1 MASPAKAAPKAAA
14 AKKAPTP
21 AAKKPAAPATKKA
34 AAPAAVKPAPAKA
47 VASNGKA
54 TSSNPAVNIQPIL
67 NQQRNAPAPTQKY
80 GTVSQRLPIG
90 LDEKTRLSS
99 VTMLNQLLA
108 DTITLR
114 DMYKKHHWQVVG
126 PTFYQ
131 LHLLFDKHYEE
142 QAELVDTIAERI
154 QILGGVAVAMAHDV
168 AELSSIPRVPR
179 DREDAPVQVSRL
191 LDGHQRILK
200 NCHDYAGKADD
211 AGDDGTNDLIVSNLI
226 RTNEM
231 QVWFVSEHVV
241 DSPLTQA
248 K

>member
-1 MASPAKAAPKAAA
+1 MTPSAKAPAPKAPAQNKSATIAKKPMASPAS
-14 AKKAPTP
+14 
-21 AAKKPAAPATKKA
+21 
-34 AAPAAVKPAPAKA
+34 
-47 VASNGKA
+47 SNGKSA
-54 TSSNPAVNIQPIL
+54 ASANTGKGAGSNAAVDIQPVL
-67 NQQRNAPAPTQKY
+67 NQQNHAPAPIQRF

-90 LDEKTRLSS
+90 LDEPTRLTS

-131 LHLLFDKHYEE
+131 LHLLYDKHYEE

-168 AELSSIPRVPR
+168 AELTSLPRVPR
-179 DREDAPVQVSRL
+179 DREEAPVQVSRL
-191 LDGHQRILK
+191 LSAHQSILK
-200 NCHDYAGKADD
+200 NCHDYAKKADET
-211 AGDDGTNDLIVSNLI
+211 GDDGTNDLIVSNLM
-226 RTNEM
+226 RTNEL

-241 DSPLTQA
+241 DSPLVRA
-248 K
+248 R

>member
-1 MASPAKAAPKAAA
+1 MALPAKAPVA
-14 AKKAPTP
+14 
-21 AAKKPAAPATKKA
+21 KKA
-34 AAPAAVKPAPAKA
+34 AAPAAKKPTTAN
-47 VASNGKA
+47 SNGKSA
-54 TSSNPAVNIQPIL
+54 GSANTGLGAGSNAAIDILPHL
-67 NQQRNAPAPTQKY
+67 NQQNHAPAPTQRY

-90 LDEKTRLSS
+90 LSEATRQES

-142 QAELVDTIAERI
+142 QSVLVDSIAERI

-179 DREDAPVQVSRL
+179 DREEPPVQVSRL

-200 NCHDYAGKADD
+200 NCHDFATKADEN
-211 AGDDGTNDLIVSNLI
+211 GDDGSNDLIVSQLV
-226 RTNEM
+226 RTNEL
-231 QVWFVSEHVV
+231 QVWFVAEHVV

>member
-1 MASPAKAAPKAAA
+1 M
-14 AKKAPTP
+14 
-21 AAKKPAAPATKKA
+21 AAPAKTAALKTAAPKKA
-34 AAPAAVKPAPAKA
+34 AAPAAKKAPANA
-47 VASNGKA
+47 TAPNTGKGA
-54 TSSNPAVNIQPIL
+54 GTNPAVDIQPIL
-67 NQQRNAPAPTQKY
+67 NQQNHAPAPTQRF

-90 LDEKTRLSS
+90 LDEATRQSS

-142 QAELVDTIAERI
+142 QAELVDAIAERI

-179 DREDAPVQVSRL
+179 DREEAPVQVSRL

-200 NCHDYAGKADD
+200 NCHDYAGKADES
-211 AGDDGTNDLIVSNLI
+211 GDDGTNDLIVSQLV

-241 DSPLTQA
+241 ESPLTRA
-248 K
+248 A

>member
-1 MASPAKAAPKAAA
+1 MAAPAKTAAPKTAAA
-14 AKKAPTP
+14 
-21 AAKKPAAPATKKA
+21 KKA
-34 AAPAAVKPAPAKA
+34 AAPAAKKAPAKSTAANTGKGAGSNAA
-47 VASNGKA
+47 VD
-54 TSSNPAVNIQPIL
+54 IQPIL
-67 NQQRNAPAPTQKY
+67 NQQNHAPAPTQRF

-90 LDEKTRLSS
+90 LNEATRHGS

-131 LHLLFDKHYEE
+131 LHLLYDKHYEE

-168 AELSSIPRVPR
+168 AELTSLPRVPR
-179 DREDAPVQVSRL
+179 DREEAPVQVSRL
-191 LDGHQRILK
+191 LSAHQSILK
-200 NCHDYAGKADD
+200 NCHDYAKKADES
-211 AGDDGTNDLIVSNLI
+211 GDDGTNDLVVSNLM
-226 RTNEM
+226 RTNEL

-241 DSPLTQA
+241 ESPLTRA
-248 K
+248 E

>member
-1 MASPAKAAPKAAA
+1 MASPAKS
-14 AKKAPTP
+14 P
-21 AAKKPAAPATKKA
+21 AAKGTATKKA
-34 AAPAAVKPAPAKA
+34 PAPAAT
-47 VASNGKA
+47 SNGKSTGETGKGA
-54 TSSNPAVNIQPIL
+54 GSNAAVDIQPRL
-67 NQQRNAPAPTQKY
+67 NQQQNAPAPIQLY

-90 LDEKTRLSS
+90 LSENVRKSS
-99 VTMLNQLLA
+99 VTMLNQMLA

-131 LHLLFDKHYEE
+131 LHLLYDKHYEE

-168 AELSSIPRVPR
+168 AELTSLPRVPR
-179 DREDAPVQVSRL
+179 DREEAPVQVSRL
-191 LDGHQRILK
+191 LSAHQSILK
-200 NCHDYAGKADD
+200 NCHDYAKKADE
-211 AGDDGTNDLIVSNLI
+211 AGDDGTNDLIVSNLM
-226 RTNEM
+226 RTNEL

-241 DSPLTQA
+241 DSPLINA

>member
-1 MASPAKAAPKAAA
+1 MASPATA
-14 AKKAPTP
+14 AKP
-21 AAKKPAAPATKKA
+21 KKA
-34 AAPAAVKPAPAKA
+34 AAPAAMKPAAAATKSTSNNTGKGAGSNAA
-47 VASNGKA
+47 VD
-54 TSSNPAVNIQPIL
+54 IQPRL
-67 NQQRNAPAPTQKY
+67 NQQQNAPAPTQRY

-90 LDEKTRLSS
+90 LSEPIRQES

-142 QAELVDTIAERI
+142 QAVLVDAIAERI

-179 DREDAPVQVSRL
+179 DREEAPVQVSRL
-191 LDGHQRILK
+191 LDAHRIILE
-200 NCHDYAGKADD
+200 NCHEYAEKADKS
-211 AGDDGTNDLIVSNLI
+211 GDDGTNDLIVSQLV

-231 QVWFVSEHVV
+231 QVWFVAEHVV

-248 K
+248 E

>member
-1 MASPAKAAPKAAA
+1 MASPAKAPA
-14 AKKAPTP
+14 AKKA
-21 AAKKPAAPATKKA
+21 APQKA
-34 AAPAAVKPAPAKA
+34 ASATQKTALVPVTSANTGNGAGSNAAVD
-47 VASNGKA
+47 
-54 TSSNPAVNIQPIL
+54 IQPRL
-67 NQQRNAPAPTQKY
+67 NQQQNAPSPTQRY

-90 LDEKTRLSS
+90 LSEPTRRES
-99 VTMLNQLLA
+99 VEMLNQLLA

-142 QAELVDTIAERI
+142 QSVLVDAIAERI

-179 DREDAPVQVSRL
+179 DREEAPIQVSRL

-200 NCHDYAGKADD
+200 NCHDYADKADES
-211 AGDDGTNDLIVSNLI
+211 GDDGTNDLIVSQLV

-231 QVWFVSEHVV
+231 QVWFVAEHVV

-248 K
+248 E

>member
-1 MASPAKAAPKAAA
+1 MASPAKS
-14 AKKAPTP
+14 P
-21 AAKKPAAPATKKA
+21 AAKGTATKKTP
-34 AAPAAVKPAPAKA
+34 APAAT
-47 VASNGKA
+47 SNGKSTGETGKGA
-54 TSSNPAVNIQPIL
+54 GSNAAVDIQPRL
-67 NQQRNAPAPTQKY
+67 NQQQNAPAPIQLY

-90 LDEKTRLSS
+90 LSENVRKSS

-131 LHLLFDKHYEE
+131 LHLLYDKHYEE

-168 AELSSIPRVPR
+168 AELTSLARVPR
-179 DREDAPVQVSRL
+179 DREEAPVQVSRL
-191 LDGHQRILK
+191 LSAHQSILK
-200 NCHDYAGKADD
+200 NCHDYAKKADE
-211 AGDDGTNDLIVSNLI
+211 AGDDGTNDLIVSNLM
-226 RTNEM
+226 RTNEL

-241 DSPLTQA
+241 DSPLINA

>member
-1 MASPAKAAPKAAA
+1 MASSAKTAAPKAAD
-14 AKKAPTP
+14 
-21 AAKKPAAPATKKA
+21 KKA
-34 AAPAAVKPAPAKA
+34 ASAANA
-47 VASNGKA
+47 GQ
-54 TSSNPAVNIQPIL
+54 SNPAVSIQPIL
-67 NQQRNAPAPTQKY
+67 NQQNNAPAPTQKY

-90 LDEKTRLSS
+90 LDESTRQES

-142 QAELVDTIAERI
+142 QAVLVDALAERI

-179 DREDAPVQVSRL
+179 DREEAPVQVSRL
-191 LDGHQRILK
+191 LDAHQRILK
-200 NCHDYAGKADD
+200 NCHDFASKADD
-211 AGDDGTNDLIVSNLI
+211 SGDDGTNDLIVSQLV

-241 DSPLTQA
+241 DSPLTRA
-248 K
+248 E

>member
-1 MASPAKAAPKAAA
+1 MASSAKPAAPKAPA
-14 AKKAPTP
+14 AKKAAPQDS
-21 AAKKPAAPATKKA
+21 AATVGKGAGSN
-34 AAPAAVKPAPAKA
+34 AAVD
-47 VASNGKA
+47 
-54 TSSNPAVNIQPIL
+54 IQPVL
-67 NQQRNAPAPTQKY
+67 NQQNQAPAPTQRY

-90 LDEKTRLSS
+90 LDEETRQAS
-99 VTMLNQLLA
+99 VTGLNQLLA

-131 LHLLFDKHYEE
+131 LHLLYDKHYEE
-142 QAELVDTIAERI
+142 QSVLVDAIAERI

-179 DREDAPVQVSRL
+179 DREEAPVQVSRL
-191 LDGHQRILK
+191 LDAHQRLLK
-200 NCHDYAGKADD
+200 NCHDYADTADD
-211 AGDDGTNDLIVSNLI
+211 NGDDGTNDLIVSQLI

-241 DSPLTQA
+241 DSPLIQA